1 LFPPSGILHAKSD
14 PGQPENVSPQFF
26 VHIRHNKNSS
36 SPNVQIPK
44 GLLAVCAGMPGGRR
58 GGEKNASGKMVFWQ
72 MEREAMEKL
81 ILFWH
86 EAETPDN
93 MGAGRILSLPRISK
107 HY

>member
-1 LFPPSGILHAKSD
+1 MCG
-14 PGQPENVSPQFF
+14 N
-26 VHIRHNKNSS
+26 
-36 SPNVQIPK
+36 
-44 GLLAVCAGMPGGRR
+44 AGREKRR
-58 GGEKNASGKMVFWQ
+58 RKNASGKMVFWQ